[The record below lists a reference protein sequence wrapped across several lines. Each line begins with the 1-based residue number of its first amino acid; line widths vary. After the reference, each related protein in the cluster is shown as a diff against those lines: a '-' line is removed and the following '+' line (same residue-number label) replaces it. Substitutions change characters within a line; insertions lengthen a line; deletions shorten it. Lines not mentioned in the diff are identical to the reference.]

1 MSDDIIDD
9 IVNSKRIVVNRGK
22 NNNMLS
28 DEWETTRVIDF
39 NQNFETISKRGKNIA
54 GSWNESWFNN
64 DQG

>member
-1 MSDDIIDD
+1 
-9 IVNSKRIVVNRGK
+9 
-22 NNNMLS
+22 MLS

-64 DQG
+64 DQGQVKWARKEGENYFTKD